1 MSDAAVVNSAVQGSP
16 SPAGEGQ
23 NQEGKLPFST
33 GPKHKFDSKAEETLW
48 KINDPAV
55 DGSQEHADAPK
66 EPSISKI
73 IDRATGQ
80 AAKGSKEANEVP
92 EAQNDQTK
100 EPPKKQKYVFE
111 GKEVEVDE
119 EHAKRLVQ
127 KGMLFDKKGFEIAK
141 YERGLKEKAAQVEQQ
156 EQQVAQLLGDLKE
169 HGLHVLEE
177 IAGPEKLRQMAEQWL
192 RPKIEREMLP
202 PEQQQQLTL
211 QEENA
216 RLKQQ
221 IQQRQQQEQMQAQE
235 LETQQWIENY
245 NQTIV
250 KALQIGGVPRTDF
263 TAAEMA
269 SWMQRGLD
277 KNIEY
282 TPEQLAGL
290 VKQDNIVRVGSLT
303 EHYVKE
309 IEAGRTAGDSS
320 RVVKSGEALVQLLG
334 EPVMFA
340 IGKYYLARTKG
351 AQPVQPKQIL
361 ETPKAVRN
369 NGEEPQKKRHYLSED
384 EVVAERKRRVALM
397 QQGIDPGEWE

>member
-1 MSDAAVVNSAVQGSP
+1 MSDAAVVNQPGSP
-16 SPAGEGQ
+16 SSAAEGQ
-23 NQEGKLPFST
+23 PQEGKLPFST

-55 DGSQEHADAPK
+55 DGSQEGEEAAPR

-73 IDRATGQ
+73 IDKATGN
-80 AAKGSKEANEVP
+80 AGKSSKEANEVP
-92 EAQNDQTK
+92 EAQNEQPK

-111 GKEVEVDE
+111 GKEIEVDD

-156 EQQVAQLLGDLKE
+156 EQQIAQLMGDLKE
-169 HGLHVLEE
+169 HGLAVLEE
-177 IAGPEKLRQMAEQWL
+177 LAGPEKLRQMAEQWL
-192 RPKIEREMLP
+192 RPRIEREMLP
-202 PEQQQQLTL
+202 PEQQQQLSL

-216 RLKQQ
+216 RLRQM
-221 IQQRQQQEQMQAQE
+221 IEQRQQAELQHRQE

-250 KALQIGGVPRTDF
+250 KALQLGGVPRTDF

-269 SWMQRGLD
+269 TWMQRGLD

-290 VKQDNIVRVGSLT
+290 VKQDNIMRVGSLT
-303 EHYVKE
+303 EHYVRE
-309 IEAGRTAGDSS
+309 IEEGRKAGDSS
-320 RVVKSGEALVQLLG
+320 RVVKSGEALVELLG

-351 AQPVQPKQIL
+351 SQPAQPKQIL
-361 ETPKAVRN
+361 DTPKVVR